1 MQTDSVYHTLSHPI
15 QIGNDIERFHS
26 CRTRPGRWRNAQ
38 HFWKYYLTHTVWIST
53 VLRFEWKLSRLHA
66 LPYPPIPFSSWEII
80 IKKASSEQERSM
92 LFLLQLSCS
101 CLLQSLDKYR
111 PHLSCSS
118 RSLWYEAWEK
128 YSVGAMVWCLGA
140 TVATSHKKKPAVQS
154 SRRPQTRLL
163 IQECRFC
170 QDRTIAVTRYFLL
183 SWSW

>member
-1 MQTDSVYHTLSHPI
+1 MISSASTAAGRDPEGGETPNSFGNITWPTLFES
-15 QIGNDIERFHS
+15 QRCWGLRENFLDYTHS
-26 CRTRPGRWRNAQ
+26 PTPQ
-38 HFWKYYLTHTVWIST
+38 
-53 VLRFEWKLSRLHA
+53 
-66 LPYPPIPFSSWEII
+66 IPFSSWEII